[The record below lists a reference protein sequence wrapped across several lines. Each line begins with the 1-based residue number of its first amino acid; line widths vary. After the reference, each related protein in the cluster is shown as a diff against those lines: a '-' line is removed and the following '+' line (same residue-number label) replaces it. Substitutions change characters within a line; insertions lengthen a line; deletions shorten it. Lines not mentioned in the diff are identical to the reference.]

1 MSKIVGVRVPP
12 SAPHQSITDK
22 TRDQNGPFG
31 WEAGG
36 EFFGRRPLVIALPEL
51 LDQGRYLSL
60 HLRKVIA
67 LRLEVLR

>member
-1 MSKIVGVRVPP
+1 
-12 SAPHQSITDK
+12 
-22 TRDQNGPFG
+22 
-31 WEAGG
+31 
-36 EFFGRRPLVIALPEL
+36 LPEL